1 MPCVGQIDPCIMAR
15 ALLEGAPGLLLVG
28 CLPEECHHSFGVDHA
43 WSRVNVLK
51 KLLSLSGL
59 DRRRIALAH
68 ADLNKPKEFIRTVES
83 FTNTIA
89 AMGPIARTP
98 ANREKLEAIYNLI
111 KFNSRVRHLLS
122 ASLRRPWE
130 KTYRGEQRHALDYDR
145 DFLAVIE
152 EEFLQQRLLLLLEKE
167 SRPLRLQ
174 DLAGALQEDEVQ
186 VADCLWNL
194 VTEGSIDL
202 SHQKREAFF
211 CSPA

>member
-1 MPCVGQIDPCIMAR
+1 MTSRERLLAAIRCDTPDRVPVGPWGVSRLDWN
-15 ALLEGAPGLLLVG
+15 APLTQ
-28 CLPEECHHSFGVDHA
+28 
-43 WSRVNVLK
+43 
-51 KLLSLSGL
+51 
-59 DRRRIALAH
+59 
-68 ADLNKPKEFIRTVES
+68 EFIRTVES
-83 FTNTIA
+83 FTQTIA
-89 AMGPIARTP
+89 AIGPIEKTA

-167 SRPLRLQ
+167 QRPLRLQ
-174 DLAGALQEDEVQ
+174 DCAGSLHEDEVQ

-194 VTEGSIDL
+194 VTDGSINL
-202 SHQKREAFF
+202 THQNREAFF
-211 CSPA
+211 CCQA

>member
-1 MPCVGQIDPCIMAR
+1 MHACDAH
-15 ALLEGAPGLLLVG
+15 PGSLAAVT
-28 CLPEECHHSFGVDHA
+28 
-43 WSRVNVLK
+43 RVNT
-51 KLLSLSGL
+51 
-59 DRRRIALAH
+59 DAQQAALPVRAVQV
-68 ADLNKPKEFIRTVES
+68 DLEKWVPDHS
-83 FTNTIA
+83 YDTIA
-89 AMGPIARTP
+89 AIGPIAKTS

-111 KFNSRVRHLLS
+111 KYNSRVRHLLS

-167 SRPLRLQ
+167 KRPLRLQ
-174 DLAGALQEDEVQ
+174 DLAGSLHEDEVQ

-194 VTEGSIDL
+194 VTDGTINL
-202 SHQKREAFF
+202 THQKREAFF